1 MSSNSMAVVRARVI
15 TEPSPPDSSECETGA
30 NGLMYIIVD
39 DRETVANSYVG
50 GLVREGVSSIGFS
63 AGEFWDWLQSASEP
77 DLAAVDAF
85 LLGDFDARGSL
96 PRAVRK
102 RSSAPIIAMSGL
114 KMLKNTLEL
123 FEAGVDDVV
132 HVPIHLREILAR
144 TAAIARRR
152 VADLPRPCE
161 NTIQVFFNGRDP
173 EIGGSA
179 LTLPRRELRILEYM
193 VSNHGKWLTKTQIF
207 NAVYG
212 IFESTFDESV
222 IESHVSKLRKKLRD
236 RLGFDAIVARRYVG
250 YRLDI
255 PAREII
261 EDAMQDLGEVGM
273 LMNRPQADSA
283 LYSAGG

>member
-1 MSSNSMAVVRARVI
+1 
-15 TEPSPPDSSECETGA
+15 
-30 NGLMYIIVD
+30 MYIIVD
-39 DRETVANSYVG
+39 DRETVTNSYVG

-63 AGEFWDWLQSASEP
+63 SGEFWDWLQSANES

-85 LLGDFDARGSL
+85 LLGDCDARGSL
-96 PRAVRK
+96 PRAMRK
-102 RSSAPIIAMSGL
+102 RSTAPIIAMSGQ

-123 FEAGVDDVV
+123 FESGVDDVV

-152 VADLPRPCE
+152 VGELPRPCE
-161 NTIQVFFNGRDP
+161 TRIQVFFNGRDP
-173 EIGGSA
+173 EIAGHA

-193 VSNHGKWLTKTQIF
+193 VSNHGKWITKTQIF

-250 YRLDI
+250 YRLNI
-255 PAREII
+255 PANEAII
-261 EDAMQDLGEVGM
+261 DEPMQELDGVGI
-273 LMNRPQADSA
+273 LLNRAHVAQAA
-283 LYSAGG
+283 YPAGN

>member
-1 MSSNSMAVVRARVI
+1 MSSNSIVAEPGIITTIRPRQVRNRG
-15 TEPSPPDSSECETGA
+15 ER
-30 NGLMYIIVD
+30 LMYIIVD
-39 DRETVANSYVG
+39 DRESVANGYVG

-63 AGEFWDWLQSASEP
+63 SGEFWDWLQSASES

-85 LLGDFDARGSL
+85 LLGDCDARGSL
-96 PRAVRK
+96 PRAMRK
-102 RSSAPIIAMSGL
+102 RSSAPIIAMSGQ

-123 FEAGVDDVV
+123 FESGVDDVV

-152 VADLPRPCE
+152 VGELPRPCE
-161 NTIQVFFNGRDP
+161 SRIQVFFNGRDP
-173 EIGGSA
+173 EIAGHA

-193 VSNHGKWLTKTQIF
+193 VSNHGKWITKTQIF
-207 NAVYG
+207 NAIYG

-255 PAREII
+255 PAGETL
-261 EDAMQDLGEVGM
+261 DVPMQELDEVGII
-273 LMNRPQADSA
+273 LNRAHAVPAA
-283 LYSAGG
+283 YPAGN

>member
-1 MSSNSMAVVRARVI
+1 MSSNSIVAEPGIITTIRPRQVRNRG
-15 TEPSPPDSSECETGA
+15 ER
-30 NGLMYIIVD
+30 LMYIIVD
-39 DRETVANSYVG
+39 DRESVANSYVG

-63 AGEFWDWLQSASEP
+63 SGEFWDWLQSASES

-85 LLGDFDARGSL
+85 LLGDCDARGSL
-96 PRAVRK
+96 PRAMRK
-102 RSSAPIIAMSGL
+102 RSSAPIIAMSGQ

-123 FEAGVDDVV
+123 FESGVDDVV

-152 VADLPRPCE
+152 VGELPRPCE
-161 NTIQVFFNGRDP
+161 SRIQVFFNGRDP
-173 EIGGSA
+173 EIAGHA

-193 VSNHGKWLTKTQIF
+193 VSNHGKWITKTQIF

-255 PAREII
+255 PAGETL
-261 EDAMQDLGEVGM
+261 DVPMQELDEVGII
-273 LMNRPQADSA
+273 LNRAHAVPAA
-283 LYSAGG
+283 YPAGN